1 MSKREK
7 IILTVMALTIVYG
20 AYSFFL
26 EGPAYTQGPSPSES
40 KLEAF
45 HKFITNVANLTK
57 DGLSE
62 IDAYIIEH
70 ISDQWTK
77 DPLLNIKKDF
87 EFDSKRKVEVASA
100 QQLGIVYTGY
110 LEMGPK
116 RMAIING
123 MEYETGELLANGGH
137 TVGMIYPD
145 RVVIF
150 TQAGNQKVAVPL
162 VESQ

>member
-7 IILTVMALTIVYG
+7 IILVVMALTIVYG

-26 EGPAYTQGPSPSES
+26 ESPAYTHGPSPSES

-45 HKFITNVANLTK
+45 HKFISNVANLTK

-77 DPLLNIKKDF
+77 DPLLNIT
-87 EFDSKRKVEVASA
+87 REV
-100 QQLGIVYTGY
+100 QIGDRPDTVNPLDIIYTGY

-116 RMAIING
+116 RLAIING
-123 MEYETGELLANGGH
+123 MEYESGESLAKGGH
-137 TVGMIYPD
+137 TVGLIYPD
-145 RVVIF
+145 KVVIV
-150 TQAGNQKVAVPL
+150 TRGNNQKVAVPL

>member
-1 MSKREK
+1 
-7 IILTVMALTIVYG
+7 MAVTIVYG
-20 AYSFFL
+20 AYSFFM
-26 EGPAYTQGPSPSES
+26 EGSAYTAAPSPNER

-45 HKFITNVANLTK
+45 HSFITNVAAMTK

-77 DPLLNIKKDF
+77 DPLLNIDKDF
-87 EFDSKRKVEVASA
+87 DLASERKIEMTSA

-123 MEYETGELLANGGH
+123 MEYEKGELLARGGH
-137 TVGMIYPD
+137 KVGLIYPD
-145 RVVIF
+145 KVVIF
-150 TQAGNQKVAVPL
+150 THANNQKIAVPL

>member
-1 MSKREK
+1 MVAIMSKREK
-7 IILTVMALTIVYG
+7 IILAVMALTIVYG
-20 AYSFFL
+20 AYSFFA
-26 EGPAYTQGPSPSES
+26 EPQRYAQMPSPTES

-45 HKFITNVANLTK
+45 HKFISNVANLTK

-77 DPLLNIKKDF
+77 DPLLNITRDVKIGDQ
-87 EFDSKRKVEVASA
+87 SEVIKS
-100 QQLGIVYTGY
+100 LDIIYTGY

-123 MEYETGELLANGGH
+123 MEYESGEPLAKGGH
-137 TVGMIYPD
+137 RVGLIYPD
-145 RVVIF
+145 RVVIV
-150 TQAGNQKVAVPL
+150 TRESNQEVAVPL